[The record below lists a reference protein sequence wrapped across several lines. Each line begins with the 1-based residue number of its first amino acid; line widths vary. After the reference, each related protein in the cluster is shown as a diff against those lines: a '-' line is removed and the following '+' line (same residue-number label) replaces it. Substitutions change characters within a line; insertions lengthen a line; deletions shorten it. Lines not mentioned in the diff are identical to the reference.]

1 MVAYLASTKKRDRL
15 EVSAES
21 LFPSNS
27 IINISAFYSDSN
39 NKFDPRASLEIAIKN
54 TTTNETIKFPF
65 SLVNNAYHATFE
77 NLNSGKYEYQ
87 VAVLGENIFKNGRF
101 VVTDYQIEE
110 QFSRANFEK
119 LMKLA
124 LNSGGKVFFVN
135 QSNNLI
141 DELLENESFYTVQ
154 KSIKKQQSLLDL
166 KWILYFIIAFLS
178 IEWFIRKYIGKI

>member
-1 MVAYLASTKKRDRL
+1 MAKANTSPTATVWLPAYKL
-15 EVSAES
+15 
-21 LFPSNS
+21 
-27 IINISAFYSDSN
+27 
-39 NKFDPRASLEIAIKN
+39 
-54 TTTNETIKFPF
+54 
-65 SLVNNAYHATFE
+65 ATFE

>member
-1 MVAYLASTKKRDRL
+1 
-15 EVSAES
+15 
-21 LFPSNS
+21 
-27 IINISAFYSDSN
+27 
-39 NKFDPRASLEIAIKN
+39 
-54 TTTNETIKFPF
+54 
-65 SLVNNAYHATFE
+65 
-77 NLNSGKYEYQ
+77 
-87 VAVLGENIFKNGRF
+87 
-101 VVTDYQIEE
+101 
-110 QFSRANFEK
+110 
-119 LMKLA
+119 MKLA